1 MKSVGRKGHC
11 FGHRLELVLLG
22 NVYRNIIFHTDCG
35 VGSNSSTNVLLV
47 AGKFVFSLMRETFA
61 AFRTKLTYFFYLLLR
76 LTHPEGP
83 YGSAATSST
92 NNPESVEDLSQGQML
107 QSESSNAA
115 EGNEQRHEDEVS

>member
-1 MKSVGRKGHC
+1 MC
-11 FGHRLELVLLG
+11 F
-22 NVYRNIIFHTDCG
+22 
-35 VGSNSSTNVLLV
+35 LV

-61 AFRTKLTYFFYLLLR
+61 AFRTKLTYFYLLLR

-83 YGSAATSST
+83 YSSAATSST
-92 NNPESVEDLSQGQML
+92 NNPEFVEDLSQGQML